1 MDKLP
6 ALFRL
11 ILIFFFLVLQ
21 PAYSQEDTSAPN
33 VVSFDFTPK
42 AVNTDASSQEITF
55 TARLTDDLSGVSDNT
70 QATFES
76 PSGNQEATAFGFKLV
91 SGNAL
96 DGIYQ
101 YVLTLPKY
109 SEKGIWKLQFFL
121 VSDKVGNR
129 KQLSKSDMIALGFPT
144 EFNVGSE
151 GDTSAPNVVSFDF
164 TPKAVNTDASSQ
176 EITFTARLTDDLSG
190 VSDNTQATFESP
202 SGNQE
207 ATAFGFK
214 LVSGN
219 ALDGIYQYVLT
230 LPKYSEKGIWKLQ
243 FFLVSD
249 KVGNRKHLSKS
260 GMIALGFPTEFNVG
274 SEGDTSAPNVVSFD
288 FTPKAVNTDASSQ
301 EITFTARLTDDLS
314 GVSDNTQATFESPSG
329 NQEAIA
335 FGFKLV
341 SGNTLD
347 GIYQYVLTLPKYSEK
362 GIWKLQFFLVSDKVG
377 NRKQLSKS
385 DMIAL
390 GLPTEFRNSP
400 ISGGLSISG
409 MKFNDLDNNGVKDAG
424 ESGVPDWTIE
434 LLQDSN
440 TIETTAT
447 GNDGSYSFNYLGAGT
462 YTVREVPQA
471 GWAQTYPTGNVH
483 TVALSDKISAGNDFG
498 NHQLVNS
505 DTTPPNLVSFDFDPK
520 TINTATSSQQISFT
534 IHVTDDLSGVWH
546 GGLFGG
552 GTPCQTQFVSPSGN
566 QQATVTFDSRSNLI
580 SGNELDGV
588 YSNKMTLPRY
598 SEQGTWKLNSILL
611 VDDVNN
617 QKGLSRADA
626 IALGFPTEFQ
636 VGSAGDT
643 TPPNILSFDFGPR
656 AINTATSSQEITFT
670 VHLTDD
676 LSGIW
681 HGGLFGGGTPC
692 QAHFV
697 SPSGNQQATVT
708 FKSPSNL
715 ISGNELDGVY
725 SNKMTLPR
733 YSEQGTWK
741 LNSILLVDDVNNQKG
756 LSRAGAIALGFPTE
770 FQVGS
775 AGDTTPPNIL
785 SFDFGPKAIN
795 TATSSQEIT
804 FTVHLTDD
812 LSGVWG
818 NMGHGG
824 TPSQAQFKSP
834 SGNQYSS
841 VSFAYS
847 EDLVSGNDFDG
858 IYSGK
863 MTLPEYSED
872 GTWKLEYLLLVDN
885 VNNQKRLSRADAI
898 ALGFPTEFRN
908 SPISGGLSISGMK
921 FNDLNSNGIKD
932 AGESGVPDWTIELL
946 QGGNTIETT
955 ATGNDGSYSFN
966 YLGAGTYT
974 VREVPLA
981 GWAQTYPTG
990 NMHTVA
996 LSDKI
1001 SAGNDFGNHQL
1012 VNSDINPP
1020 NLIGFDFDPKTI
1032 NTETSSQ
1039 QISFTAHITDDLS
1052 GLGCTEINGVFWCGR
1067 GQASFRSP
1075 SGQQNAWV
1083 SFSSQDLVSGNDLDG
1098 VYASKL
1104 TLPRYSEQGTWT
1116 LESFSIQD
1124 RVGNDKR
1131 LSRGEMAVL
1140 GFPTDFQVESQGD
1153 TSPPNLIGFDFD
1165 PKTINTAT
1173 SSQQISFT
1181 AHITD
1186 DLSGLGCTEINGVFW
1201 CGRGQASFRSPS
1213 RQQNAWVSFSSQDL
1227 VSGNDLDSVYA
1238 SKLTLPKYSE
1248 QGTWTLESFSIKD
1261 SVGNDKR
1268 LSRGEM
1274 AVLGFPTDFQVESQG
1289 DTSPPNLIG
1298 FDFDPKTI
1306 NTATSSQQISFTAH
1320 ITDDLSGLGCTE
1332 INGVFWCG
1340 RGQASFRSPSRQQ
1353 NAWVSFSSQDL
1364 VSGND
1369 LDGVYASKLTLPKYS
1384 EQGTW
1389 TLESF
1394 SIKDSVGND
1403 KRLSRGEMA
1412 VLGFPTE
1419 FINGKETEPI
1429 APKASLT
1436 KSASSNVVSPGGT
1449 LTYTITY
1456 ANLADTPLQE
1466 VVITESYP
1474 SGATFLSASP
1484 APDSG
1489 TDNRWTIGTL
1499 PGHAS
1504 GTITIDVK
1512 APEETKIKFDMD
1524 QSAKGVGFV
1533 NTYRNLNTGREPQ
1546 TFTNQVSMTAHGLTG
1561 VTAVSKVTISGE
1573 EGTKLALRESGSGT
1587 YAREEQLQ
1595 YLHENR
1601 SIKDVSNLSVSYLA
1615 ANFQLPGNR
1624 SIGYNS
1630 KWTEMEK
1637 AKNYITSESVE
1648 ESYRYASKINRDSLI
1663 ALDRNGTRMAVD
1675 SQFEG
1680 TRHAGYLEASKPD
1693 AKGHITPLKELS
1705 SDYTGSFRVKEKLGT
1720 TFSNRSNAITTVKHY
1735 DQPHVT
1741 IYQRSEPDNTNEN
1754 NLNYTISI
1762 LNDGNRSLG
1771 PIYLMDVFPAGTRF
1785 FDASTR
1791 PSEELLPESEH
1802 ANWTFT
1808 YLPMGQAVTV
1818 YLRLMRYVVLE
1829 VPVNR
1834 VYVNAGY
1841 DGNWIKIND
1850 STVSNFN
1857 WLSSMPQGERQNT
1870 NPGGWNPP
1878 DWGFDQTED
1887 ICESCTYSPP
1897 PD

>member
-21 PAYSQEDTSAPN
+21 PASAQDADTSAPN
-33 VVSFDFTPK
+33 ILSFDFGPK
-42 AVNTDASSQEITF
+42 AINTATSSQEITF
-55 TARLTDDLSGVSDNT
+55 TV
-70 QATFES
+70 
-76 PSGNQEATAFGFKLV
+76 
-91 SGNAL
+91 
-96 DGIYQ
+96 
-101 YVLTLPKY
+101 
-109 SEKGIWKLQFFL
+109 
-121 VSDKVGNR
+121 
-129 KQLSKSDMIALGFPT
+129 
-144 EFNVGSE
+144 
-151 GDTSAPNVVSFDF
+151 
-164 TPKAVNTDASSQ
+164 
-176 EITFTARLTDDLSG
+176 
-190 VSDNTQATFESP
+190 
-202 SGNQE
+202 
-207 ATAFGFK
+207 
-214 LVSGN
+214 
-219 ALDGIYQYVLT
+219 
-230 LPKYSEKGIWKLQ
+230 
-243 FFLVSD
+243 
-249 KVGNRKHLSKS
+249 HL
-260 GMIALGFPTEFNVG
+260 
-274 SEGDTSAPNVVSFD
+274 
-288 FTPKAVNTDASSQ
+288 
-301 EITFTARLTDDLS
+301 
-314 GVSDNTQATFESPSG
+314 
-329 NQEAIA
+329 
-335 FGFKLV
+335 
-341 SGNTLD
+341 
-347 GIYQYVLTLPKYSEK
+347 
-362 GIWKLQFFLVSDKVG
+362 
-377 NRKQLSKS
+377 
-385 DMIAL
+385 
-390 GLPTEFRNSP
+390 
-400 ISGGLSISG
+400 
-409 MKFNDLDNNGVKDAG
+409 
-424 ESGVPDWTIE
+424 
-434 LLQDSN
+434 
-440 TIETTAT
+440 
-447 GNDGSYSFNYLGAGT
+447 
-462 YTVREVPQA
+462 
-471 GWAQTYPTGNVH
+471 
-483 TVALSDKISAGNDFG
+483 
-498 NHQLVNS
+498 
-505 DTTPPNLVSFDFDPK
+505 
-520 TINTATSSQQISFT
+520 
-534 IHVTDDLSGVWH
+534 TDDLSGVWH

-552 GTPCQTQFVSPSGN
+552 GTPCQAQFVSPSGN

-598 SEQGTWKLNSILL
+598 SEQGTWKLSSILL

-617 QKGLSRADA
+617 QKRLSRADA

-643 TPPNILSFDFGPR
+643 TPPNILSFDFGPKV
-656 AINTATSSQEITFT
+656 ISTATSSQEITFT

-676 LSGIW
+676 LSGVW

-692 QAHFV
+692 QAQFV

-708 FKSPSNL
+708 FKSRSNL

-741 LNSILLVDDVNNQKG
+741 LSSILLVDDVNNQKG
-756 LSRAGAIALGFPTE
+756 FSRADAIALGFPTE

-785 SFDFGPKAIN
+785 SFDFGSKAIN
-795 TATSSQEIT
+795 TAASSQEIT

-812 LSGVWG
+812 LSGVWHG
-818 NMGHGG
+818 GLFGGG
-824 TPSQAQFKSP
+824 TPCQAQFVSP
-834 SGNQYSS
+834 SGNQQATVTFDSPNK
-841 VSFAYS
+841 
-847 EDLVSGNDFDG
+847 LISGNELDG
-858 IYSGK
+858 VYSNK
-863 MTLPEYSED
+863 MTLPRYSEQ
-872 GTWKLEYLLLVDN
+872 GTWKLGYILLIDDVG
-885 VNNQKRLSRADAI
+885 NQKQLSRADAV

-921 FNDLNSNGIKD
+921 LSDVNSNGIKD

-974 VREVPLA
+974 VREVPQV
-981 GWAQTYPTG
+981 GWTQTYPTG
-990 NMHTVA
+990 NVHTVA

-1012 VNSDINPP
+1012 VNSDVTPP
-1020 NLIGFDFDPKTI
+1020 NLI
-1032 NTETSSQ
+1032 S
-1039 QISFTAHITDDLS
+1039 
-1052 GLGCTEINGVFWCGR
+1052 
-1067 GQASFRSP
+1067 
-1075 SGQQNAWV
+1075 
-1083 SFSSQDLVSGNDLDG
+1083 
-1098 VYASKL
+1098 
-1104 TLPRYSEQGTWT
+1104 
-1116 LESFSIQD
+1116 
-1124 RVGNDKR
+1124 
-1131 LSRGEMAVL
+1131 
-1140 GFPTDFQVESQGD
+1140 
-1153 TSPPNLIGFDFD
+1153 FDFD

-1186 DLSGLGCTEINGVFW
+1186 DLSGLSCREISDNVFM
-1201 CGRGQASFRSPS
+1201 CGGGHASFRSPS
-1213 RQQNAWVSFSSQDL
+1213 GQQNAQVSFSPQDR
-1227 VSGNDLDSVYA
+1227 VSGNDLDGVYS

-1248 QGTWTLESFSIKD
+1248 QGKWTLEHFSIQD
-1261 SVGNDKR
+1261 SVGNSR
-1268 LSRGEM
+1268 ELSRGEM
-1274 AVLGFPTDFQVESQG
+1274 ASLGFPTDFRVESQG
-1289 DTSPPNLIG
+1289 DTSPPNLVS

-1320 ITDDLSGLGCTE
+1320 ITDDLSGLSCRE
-1332 INGVFWCG
+1332 ISDSVFMCG
-1340 RGQASFRSPSRQQ
+1340 GGHASFRSPSGQQ
-1353 NAWVSFSSQDL
+1353 NAGVRFSPQDRVSGNDLDGVYSGKLTLPKYSEQGTWTLEHFSIQDSVGNSRELSRGEMASLGFTTDFRVESQGDTSPPNLVSFDFDPKTINTATSSQQISFTAHITDDLSGLSCREISDNVFMCGGGHASFRSPSGQQNAGVRFSSQDL

-1369 LDGVYASKLTLPKYS
+1369 LDGVYSSKLTLPKYS

-1389 TLESF
+1389 TLEHF
-1394 SIKDSVGND
+1394 SIQDSVGNS
-1403 KRLSRGEMA
+1403 RELSSDEMA
-1412 VLGFPTE
+1412 ALGFPTE
-1419 FINGKETEPI
+1419 FINGQETEPL

-1436 KSASSNVVSPGGT
+1436 KSASSSVVSPGGT

-1456 ANLADTPLQE
+1456 ANLEDTALQE
-1466 VVITESYP
+1466 VVIAESYP

-1504 GTITIDVK
+1504 GTITIEVK
-1512 APEETKIKFDMD
+1512 APEETKIKFDMV

-1533 NTYRNLNTGREPQ
+1533 STYRNLNTGREPQ
-1546 TFTNQVSMTAHGLTG
+1546 TFTNQVSMTARGLTG

-1595 YLHENR
+1595 YLRENR
-1601 SIKDVSNLSVSYLA
+1601 SIKDVSNLSVSYQA

-1624 SIGYNS
+1624 SIGHNS
-1630 KWTEMEK
+1630 KWTEIEK

-1648 ESYRYASKINRDSLI
+1648 ESYRYASKINRESLI

-1680 TRHAGYLEASKPD
+1680 MRHAGYLEASKPD
-1693 AKGHITPLKELS
+1693 AKGHISPLKELS

-1771 PIYLMDVFPAGTRF
+1771 PIYLMDLFPAGTRF

-1897 PD
+1897 AD

>member
-21 PAYSQEDTSAPN
+21 PASAQDADTSAPN
-33 VVSFDFTPK
+33 ILSFDFGPK
-42 AVNTDASSQEITF
+42 AINTATSSQEITF
-55 TARLTDDLSGVSDNT
+55 TV
-70 QATFES
+70 
-76 PSGNQEATAFGFKLV
+76 
-91 SGNAL
+91 
-96 DGIYQ
+96 
-101 YVLTLPKY
+101 
-109 SEKGIWKLQFFL
+109 
-121 VSDKVGNR
+121 
-129 KQLSKSDMIALGFPT
+129 
-144 EFNVGSE
+144 
-151 GDTSAPNVVSFDF
+151 
-164 TPKAVNTDASSQ
+164 
-176 EITFTARLTDDLSG
+176 
-190 VSDNTQATFESP
+190 
-202 SGNQE
+202 
-207 ATAFGFK
+207 
-214 LVSGN
+214 
-219 ALDGIYQYVLT
+219 
-230 LPKYSEKGIWKLQ
+230 
-243 FFLVSD
+243 
-249 KVGNRKHLSKS
+249 HL
-260 GMIALGFPTEFNVG
+260 
-274 SEGDTSAPNVVSFD
+274 
-288 FTPKAVNTDASSQ
+288 
-301 EITFTARLTDDLS
+301 
-314 GVSDNTQATFESPSG
+314 
-329 NQEAIA
+329 
-335 FGFKLV
+335 
-341 SGNTLD
+341 
-347 GIYQYVLTLPKYSEK
+347 
-362 GIWKLQFFLVSDKVG
+362 
-377 NRKQLSKS
+377 
-385 DMIAL
+385 
-390 GLPTEFRNSP
+390 
-400 ISGGLSISG
+400 
-409 MKFNDLDNNGVKDAG
+409 
-424 ESGVPDWTIE
+424 
-434 LLQDSN
+434 
-440 TIETTAT
+440 
-447 GNDGSYSFNYLGAGT
+447 
-462 YTVREVPQA
+462 
-471 GWAQTYPTGNVH
+471 
-483 TVALSDKISAGNDFG
+483 
-498 NHQLVNS
+498 
-505 DTTPPNLVSFDFDPK
+505 
-520 TINTATSSQQISFT
+520 
-534 IHVTDDLSGVWH
+534 TDDLSGVWH

-552 GTPCQTQFVSPSGN
+552 GTPCQAQFVSPSGN

-598 SEQGTWKLNSILL
+598 SEQGTWKLSSILL

-617 QKGLSRADA
+617 QKRLSRADA

-643 TPPNILSFDFGPR
+643 TPPNILSFDFGSK
-656 AINTATSSQEITFT
+656 AINTAASSQEITFT

-676 LSGIW
+676 LSGVW

-692 QAHFV
+692 QAQFV

-708 FKSPSNL
+708 FDSPNKL

-741 LNSILLVDDVNNQKG
+741 LGYILLIDDVGNQK
-756 LSRAGAIALGFPTE
+756 
-770 FQVGS
+770 Q
-775 AGDTTPPNIL
+775 
-785 SFDFGPKAIN
+785 
-795 TATSSQEIT
+795 
-804 FTVHLTDD
+804 
-812 LSGVWG
+812 
-818 NMGHGG
+818 
-824 TPSQAQFKSP
+824 
-834 SGNQYSS
+834 
-841 VSFAYS
+841 
-847 EDLVSGNDFDG
+847 
-858 IYSGK
+858 
-863 MTLPEYSED
+863 
-872 GTWKLEYLLLVDN
+872 
-885 VNNQKRLSRADAI
+885 LSRADAV

-921 FNDLNSNGIKD
+921 LSDVNSNGIKD

-974 VREVPLA
+974 VREVPQV
-981 GWAQTYPTG
+981 GWTQTYPTG
-990 NMHTVA
+990 NVHTVA

-1012 VNSDINPP
+1012 VNSDVTPP
-1020 NLIGFDFDPKTI
+1020 NLI
-1032 NTETSSQ
+1032 S
-1039 QISFTAHITDDLS
+1039 
-1052 GLGCTEINGVFWCGR
+1052 
-1067 GQASFRSP
+1067 
-1075 SGQQNAWV
+1075 
-1083 SFSSQDLVSGNDLDG
+1083 
-1098 VYASKL
+1098 
-1104 TLPRYSEQGTWT
+1104 
-1116 LESFSIQD
+1116 
-1124 RVGNDKR
+1124 
-1131 LSRGEMAVL
+1131 
-1140 GFPTDFQVESQGD
+1140 
-1153 TSPPNLIGFDFD
+1153 FDFD

-1186 DLSGLGCTEINGVFW
+1186 DLSGLSCREISDNVFM
-1201 CGRGQASFRSPS
+1201 CGGGHASFRSPS
-1213 RQQNAWVSFSSQDL
+1213 GQQNAQVSFSPQDR
-1227 VSGNDLDSVYA
+1227 VSGNDLDGVYS

-1248 QGTWTLESFSIKD
+1248 QGKWTLEHFSIQD
-1261 SVGNDKR
+1261 SVGNSR
-1268 LSRGEM
+1268 ELSRGEM
-1274 AVLGFPTDFQVESQG
+1274 ASLGFTTDFRVESQG
-1289 DTSPPNLIG
+1289 DTSPPNLVS

-1320 ITDDLSGLGCTE
+1320 ITDDLSGLSCRE
-1332 INGVFWCG
+1332 ISDNVFMCG
-1340 RGQASFRSPSRQQ
+1340 GGHASFRSPSGQQ
-1353 NAWVSFSSQDL
+1353 NAGVRFSSQDL

-1369 LDGVYASKLTLPKYS
+1369 LDGVYSSKLTLPKYS

-1389 TLESF
+1389 TLEHF
-1394 SIKDSVGND
+1394 SIQDSVGNS
-1403 KRLSRGEMA
+1403 RELSSDEMA
-1412 VLGFPTE
+1412 ALGFPTE
-1419 FINGKETEPI
+1419 FINGQETEPL

-1436 KSASSNVVSPGGT
+1436 KSASSSVVSPGGT

-1456 ANLADTPLQE
+1456 ANLEDTALQE
-1466 VVITESYP
+1466 VVIAESYP

-1504 GTITIDVK
+1504 GTITIEVK
-1512 APEETKIKFDMD
+1512 APEETKIKFDMV

-1533 NTYRNLNTGREPQ
+1533 STYRNLNTGREPQ
-1546 TFTNQVSMTAHGLTG
+1546 TFTNQVSMTARGLTG

-1595 YLHENR
+1595 YLRENR
-1601 SIKDVSNLSVSYLA
+1601 SIKDVSNLSVSYQA

-1624 SIGYNS
+1624 SIGHNS
-1630 KWTEMEK
+1630 KWTEIEK

-1648 ESYRYASKINRDSLI
+1648 ESYRYASKINRESLI

-1680 TRHAGYLEASKPD
+1680 MRHAGYLEASKPD
-1693 AKGHITPLKELS
+1693 AKGHISPLKELS

-1771 PIYLMDVFPAGTRF
+1771 PIYLMDLFPAGTRF

-1897 PD
+1897 AD

>member
-21 PAYSQEDTSAPN
+21 PASAQDADTSAPN
-33 VVSFDFTPK
+33 ILSFDFGPK
-42 AVNTDASSQEITF
+42 AINTATSSQEITF
-55 TARLTDDLSGVSDNT
+55 TV
-70 QATFES
+70 
-76 PSGNQEATAFGFKLV
+76 
-91 SGNAL
+91 
-96 DGIYQ
+96 
-101 YVLTLPKY
+101 
-109 SEKGIWKLQFFL
+109 
-121 VSDKVGNR
+121 
-129 KQLSKSDMIALGFPT
+129 
-144 EFNVGSE
+144 
-151 GDTSAPNVVSFDF
+151 
-164 TPKAVNTDASSQ
+164 
-176 EITFTARLTDDLSG
+176 
-190 VSDNTQATFESP
+190 
-202 SGNQE
+202 
-207 ATAFGFK
+207 
-214 LVSGN
+214 
-219 ALDGIYQYVLT
+219 
-230 LPKYSEKGIWKLQ
+230 
-243 FFLVSD
+243 
-249 KVGNRKHLSKS
+249 HL
-260 GMIALGFPTEFNVG
+260 
-274 SEGDTSAPNVVSFD
+274 
-288 FTPKAVNTDASSQ
+288 
-301 EITFTARLTDDLS
+301 
-314 GVSDNTQATFESPSG
+314 
-329 NQEAIA
+329 
-335 FGFKLV
+335 
-341 SGNTLD
+341 
-347 GIYQYVLTLPKYSEK
+347 
-362 GIWKLQFFLVSDKVG
+362 
-377 NRKQLSKS
+377 
-385 DMIAL
+385 
-390 GLPTEFRNSP
+390 
-400 ISGGLSISG
+400 
-409 MKFNDLDNNGVKDAG
+409 
-424 ESGVPDWTIE
+424 
-434 LLQDSN
+434 
-440 TIETTAT
+440 
-447 GNDGSYSFNYLGAGT
+447 
-462 YTVREVPQA
+462 
-471 GWAQTYPTGNVH
+471 
-483 TVALSDKISAGNDFG
+483 
-498 NHQLVNS
+498 
-505 DTTPPNLVSFDFDPK
+505 
-520 TINTATSSQQISFT
+520 
-534 IHVTDDLSGVWH
+534 TDDLSGVWH

-552 GTPCQTQFVSPSGN
+552 GTPCQAQFVSPSGN

-598 SEQGTWKLNSILL
+598 SEQGTWKLSSILL

-617 QKGLSRADA
+617 QKRLSRADA

-643 TPPNILSFDFGPR
+643 TPPNILSFDFGSK
-656 AINTATSSQEITFT
+656 AINTAASSQEITFT

-676 LSGIW
+676 LSGVW

-692 QAHFV
+692 QAQFV

-708 FKSPSNL
+708 FDSPNKL

-741 LNSILLVDDVNNQKG
+741 LGYILLIDDVGNQK
-756 LSRAGAIALGFPTE
+756 
-770 FQVGS
+770 Q
-775 AGDTTPPNIL
+775 
-785 SFDFGPKAIN
+785 
-795 TATSSQEIT
+795 
-804 FTVHLTDD
+804 
-812 LSGVWG
+812 
-818 NMGHGG
+818 
-824 TPSQAQFKSP
+824 
-834 SGNQYSS
+834 
-841 VSFAYS
+841 
-847 EDLVSGNDFDG
+847 
-858 IYSGK
+858 
-863 MTLPEYSED
+863 
-872 GTWKLEYLLLVDN
+872 
-885 VNNQKRLSRADAI
+885 LSRADAV

-921 FNDLNSNGIKD
+921 LSDVNSNGIKD

-974 VREVPLA
+974 VREVPQV
-981 GWAQTYPTG
+981 GWTQTYPTG
-990 NMHTVA
+990 NVHTVA

-1012 VNSDINPP
+1012 VNSDVTPP
-1020 NLIGFDFDPKTI
+1020 NLI
-1032 NTETSSQ
+1032 S
-1039 QISFTAHITDDLS
+1039 
-1052 GLGCTEINGVFWCGR
+1052 
-1067 GQASFRSP
+1067 
-1075 SGQQNAWV
+1075 
-1083 SFSSQDLVSGNDLDG
+1083 
-1098 VYASKL
+1098 
-1104 TLPRYSEQGTWT
+1104 
-1116 LESFSIQD
+1116 
-1124 RVGNDKR
+1124 
-1131 LSRGEMAVL
+1131 
-1140 GFPTDFQVESQGD
+1140 
-1153 TSPPNLIGFDFD
+1153 FDFD

-1186 DLSGLGCTEINGVFW
+1186 DLSGLSCREISDNVFM
-1201 CGRGQASFRSPS
+1201 CGGGHASFRSPS
-1213 RQQNAWVSFSSQDL
+1213 GQQNAQVSFSPQDR
-1227 VSGNDLDSVYA
+1227 VSGNDLDGVYS

-1248 QGTWTLESFSIKD
+1248 QGKWTLEHFSIQD
-1261 SVGNDKR
+1261 SVGNSR
-1268 LSRGEM
+1268 ELSRGEM
-1274 AVLGFPTDFQVESQG
+1274 ASLGFPTDFRVESQG
-1289 DTSPPNLIG
+1289 DTSPPNLVS

-1320 ITDDLSGLGCTE
+1320 ITDDLSGLSCRE
-1332 INGVFWCG
+1332 ISDNVFMCG
-1340 RGQASFRSPSRQQ
+1340 GGHASFRSPSGQQ
-1353 NAWVSFSSQDL
+1353 NAGVRFSSQDL

-1369 LDGVYASKLTLPKYS
+1369 LDGVYSSKLTLPKYS

-1389 TLESF
+1389 TLEHF
-1394 SIKDSVGND
+1394 SIQDSVGNS
-1403 KRLSRGEMA
+1403 RELSSDEMA
-1412 VLGFPTE
+1412 ALGFPTE
-1419 FINGKETEPI
+1419 FINGQETEPL

-1436 KSASSNVVSPGGT
+1436 KSASSSVVSPGGT

-1456 ANLADTPLQE
+1456 ANLEDTALQE
-1466 VVITESYP
+1466 VVIAESYP

-1504 GTITIDVK
+1504 GTITIEVK
-1512 APEETKIKFDMD
+1512 APEETKIKFDMV

-1533 NTYRNLNTGREPQ
+1533 STYRNLNTGREPQ
-1546 TFTNQVSMTAHGLTG
+1546 TFTNQVSMTARGLTG

-1595 YLHENR
+1595 YLRENR
-1601 SIKDVSNLSVSYLA
+1601 SIKDVSNLSVSYQA

-1624 SIGYNS
+1624 SIGHNS
-1630 KWTEMEK
+1630 KWTEIEK

-1648 ESYRYASKINRDSLI
+1648 ESYRYASKINRESLI

-1680 TRHAGYLEASKPD
+1680 MRHAGYLEASKPD
-1693 AKGHITPLKELS
+1693 AKGHISPLKELS

-1771 PIYLMDVFPAGTRF
+1771 PIYLMDLFPAGTRF

-1897 PD
+1897 AD

>member
-21 PAYSQEDTSAPN
+21 PASAQDADTSAPN
-33 VVSFDFTPK
+33 ILSFDFGPK
-42 AVNTDASSQEITF
+42 AINTATSSQEITF
-55 TARLTDDLSGVSDNT
+55 TV
-70 QATFES
+70 
-76 PSGNQEATAFGFKLV
+76 
-91 SGNAL
+91 
-96 DGIYQ
+96 
-101 YVLTLPKY
+101 
-109 SEKGIWKLQFFL
+109 
-121 VSDKVGNR
+121 
-129 KQLSKSDMIALGFPT
+129 
-144 EFNVGSE
+144 
-151 GDTSAPNVVSFDF
+151 
-164 TPKAVNTDASSQ
+164 
-176 EITFTARLTDDLSG
+176 
-190 VSDNTQATFESP
+190 
-202 SGNQE
+202 
-207 ATAFGFK
+207 
-214 LVSGN
+214 
-219 ALDGIYQYVLT
+219 
-230 LPKYSEKGIWKLQ
+230 
-243 FFLVSD
+243 
-249 KVGNRKHLSKS
+249 HL
-260 GMIALGFPTEFNVG
+260 
-274 SEGDTSAPNVVSFD
+274 
-288 FTPKAVNTDASSQ
+288 
-301 EITFTARLTDDLS
+301 
-314 GVSDNTQATFESPSG
+314 
-329 NQEAIA
+329 
-335 FGFKLV
+335 
-341 SGNTLD
+341 
-347 GIYQYVLTLPKYSEK
+347 
-362 GIWKLQFFLVSDKVG
+362 
-377 NRKQLSKS
+377 
-385 DMIAL
+385 
-390 GLPTEFRNSP
+390 
-400 ISGGLSISG
+400 
-409 MKFNDLDNNGVKDAG
+409 
-424 ESGVPDWTIE
+424 
-434 LLQDSN
+434 
-440 TIETTAT
+440 
-447 GNDGSYSFNYLGAGT
+447 
-462 YTVREVPQA
+462 
-471 GWAQTYPTGNVH
+471 
-483 TVALSDKISAGNDFG
+483 
-498 NHQLVNS
+498 
-505 DTTPPNLVSFDFDPK
+505 
-520 TINTATSSQQISFT
+520 
-534 IHVTDDLSGVWH
+534 TDDLSGVWH

-552 GTPCQTQFVSPSGN
+552 GTPCQAQFVSPSGN

-598 SEQGTWKLNSILL
+598 SEQGTWKLSSILL

-617 QKGLSRADA
+617 QKGFSRADA

-643 TPPNILSFDFGPR
+643 TPPNILSFDFGSK
-656 AINTATSSQEITFT
+656 AINTAASSQEITFT

-676 LSGIW
+676 LSGVW

-692 QAHFV
+692 QAQFV

-708 FKSPSNL
+708 FDSPNKL

-741 LNSILLVDDVNNQKG
+741 LGYILLIDDVGNQK
-756 LSRAGAIALGFPTE
+756 
-770 FQVGS
+770 Q
-775 AGDTTPPNIL
+775 
-785 SFDFGPKAIN
+785 
-795 TATSSQEIT
+795 
-804 FTVHLTDD
+804 
-812 LSGVWG
+812 
-818 NMGHGG
+818 
-824 TPSQAQFKSP
+824 
-834 SGNQYSS
+834 
-841 VSFAYS
+841 
-847 EDLVSGNDFDG
+847 
-858 IYSGK
+858 
-863 MTLPEYSED
+863 
-872 GTWKLEYLLLVDN
+872 
-885 VNNQKRLSRADAI
+885 LSRADAV

-921 FNDLNSNGIKD
+921 LSDVNSNGIKD

-974 VREVPLA
+974 VREVPQV
-981 GWAQTYPTG
+981 GWTQTYPTG
-990 NMHTVA
+990 NVHTVA

-1012 VNSDINPP
+1012 VNSDVTPP
-1020 NLIGFDFDPKTI
+1020 NLI
-1032 NTETSSQ
+1032 S
-1039 QISFTAHITDDLS
+1039 
-1052 GLGCTEINGVFWCGR
+1052 
-1067 GQASFRSP
+1067 
-1075 SGQQNAWV
+1075 
-1083 SFSSQDLVSGNDLDG
+1083 
-1098 VYASKL
+1098 
-1104 TLPRYSEQGTWT
+1104 
-1116 LESFSIQD
+1116 
-1124 RVGNDKR
+1124 
-1131 LSRGEMAVL
+1131 
-1140 GFPTDFQVESQGD
+1140 
-1153 TSPPNLIGFDFD
+1153 FDFD

-1186 DLSGLGCTEINGVFW
+1186 DLSGLSCREISDNVFM
-1201 CGRGQASFRSPS
+1201 CGGGHASFRSPS
-1213 RQQNAWVSFSSQDL
+1213 GQQNAQVSFSPQDR
-1227 VSGNDLDSVYA
+1227 VSGNDLDGVYS

-1248 QGTWTLESFSIKD
+1248 QGKWTLEHFSIQD
-1261 SVGNDKR
+1261 SVGNSR
-1268 LSRGEM
+1268 ELSRGEM
-1274 AVLGFPTDFQVESQG
+1274 ASLGFPTDFRVESQG
-1289 DTSPPNLIG
+1289 DTSPPNLVS

-1320 ITDDLSGLGCTE
+1320 ITDDLSGLSCRE
-1332 INGVFWCG
+1332 ISDNVFMCG
-1340 RGQASFRSPSRQQ
+1340 GGHASFRSPSGQQ
-1353 NAWVSFSSQDL
+1353 NAGVRFSSQDL

-1369 LDGVYASKLTLPKYS
+1369 LDGVYSSKLTLPKYS

-1389 TLESF
+1389 TLEHF
-1394 SIKDSVGND
+1394 SIQDSVGNS
-1403 KRLSRGEMA
+1403 RELSSDEMA
-1412 VLGFPTE
+1412 ALGFPTE
-1419 FINGKETEPI
+1419 FINGQETEPL

-1436 KSASSNVVSPGGT
+1436 KSASSSVVSPGGT

-1456 ANLADTPLQE
+1456 ANLEDTALQE
-1466 VVITESYP
+1466 VVIAESYP

-1504 GTITIDVK
+1504 GTITIEVK
-1512 APEETKIKFDMD
+1512 APEETKIKFDMV

-1533 NTYRNLNTGREPQ
+1533 STYRNLNTGREPQ
-1546 TFTNQVSMTAHGLTG
+1546 TFTNQVSMTARGLTG

-1595 YLHENR
+1595 YLRENR
-1601 SIKDVSNLSVSYLA
+1601 SIKDVSNLSVSYQA

-1624 SIGYNS
+1624 SIGHNS
-1630 KWTEMEK
+1630 KWTEIEK

-1648 ESYRYASKINRDSLI
+1648 ESYRYASKINRESLI

-1680 TRHAGYLEASKPD
+1680 MRHAGYLEASKPD
-1693 AKGHITPLKELS
+1693 AKGHISPLKELS

-1771 PIYLMDVFPAGTRF
+1771 PIYLMDLFPAGTRF

-1897 PD
+1897 AD

>member
-21 PAYSQEDTSAPN
+21 PASAQDADTSAPN
-33 VVSFDFTPK
+33 ILSFDFGPK
-42 AVNTDASSQEITF
+42 AINTATSSQEITF
-55 TARLTDDLSGVSDNT
+55 TV
-70 QATFES
+70 
-76 PSGNQEATAFGFKLV
+76 
-91 SGNAL
+91 
-96 DGIYQ
+96 
-101 YVLTLPKY
+101 
-109 SEKGIWKLQFFL
+109 
-121 VSDKVGNR
+121 
-129 KQLSKSDMIALGFPT
+129 
-144 EFNVGSE
+144 
-151 GDTSAPNVVSFDF
+151 
-164 TPKAVNTDASSQ
+164 
-176 EITFTARLTDDLSG
+176 
-190 VSDNTQATFESP
+190 
-202 SGNQE
+202 
-207 ATAFGFK
+207 
-214 LVSGN
+214 
-219 ALDGIYQYVLT
+219 
-230 LPKYSEKGIWKLQ
+230 
-243 FFLVSD
+243 
-249 KVGNRKHLSKS
+249 HL
-260 GMIALGFPTEFNVG
+260 
-274 SEGDTSAPNVVSFD
+274 
-288 FTPKAVNTDASSQ
+288 
-301 EITFTARLTDDLS
+301 
-314 GVSDNTQATFESPSG
+314 
-329 NQEAIA
+329 
-335 FGFKLV
+335 
-341 SGNTLD
+341 
-347 GIYQYVLTLPKYSEK
+347 
-362 GIWKLQFFLVSDKVG
+362 
-377 NRKQLSKS
+377 
-385 DMIAL
+385 
-390 GLPTEFRNSP
+390 
-400 ISGGLSISG
+400 
-409 MKFNDLDNNGVKDAG
+409 
-424 ESGVPDWTIE
+424 
-434 LLQDSN
+434 
-440 TIETTAT
+440 
-447 GNDGSYSFNYLGAGT
+447 
-462 YTVREVPQA
+462 
-471 GWAQTYPTGNVH
+471 
-483 TVALSDKISAGNDFG
+483 
-498 NHQLVNS
+498 
-505 DTTPPNLVSFDFDPK
+505 
-520 TINTATSSQQISFT
+520 
-534 IHVTDDLSGVWH
+534 TDDLSGVWH

-552 GTPCQTQFVSPSGN
+552 GTPCQAQFVSPSGN

-598 SEQGTWKLNSILL
+598 SEQGTWKLSSILL

-617 QKGLSRADA
+617 QKRLSRADA

-643 TPPNILSFDFGPR
+643 TPPNILSFDFGSK
-656 AINTATSSQEITFT
+656 AINTAASSQEITFT

-676 LSGIW
+676 LSGVW

-692 QAHFV
+692 QAQFV

-708 FKSPSNL
+708 FDSPNKL

-741 LNSILLVDDVNNQKG
+741 LGYILLIDDVGNQK
-756 LSRAGAIALGFPTE
+756 
-770 FQVGS
+770 Q
-775 AGDTTPPNIL
+775 
-785 SFDFGPKAIN
+785 
-795 TATSSQEIT
+795 
-804 FTVHLTDD
+804 
-812 LSGVWG
+812 
-818 NMGHGG
+818 
-824 TPSQAQFKSP
+824 
-834 SGNQYSS
+834 
-841 VSFAYS
+841 
-847 EDLVSGNDFDG
+847 
-858 IYSGK
+858 
-863 MTLPEYSED
+863 
-872 GTWKLEYLLLVDN
+872 
-885 VNNQKRLSRADAI
+885 LSRADAV

-921 FNDLNSNGIKD
+921 LSDVNSNGIKD

-974 VREVPLA
+974 VREVPQV
-981 GWAQTYPTG
+981 GWTQTYPTG
-990 NMHTVA
+990 NVHTVA

-1012 VNSDINPP
+1012 VNSDVTPP
-1020 NLIGFDFDPKTI
+1020 NLI
-1032 NTETSSQ
+1032 S
-1039 QISFTAHITDDLS
+1039 
-1052 GLGCTEINGVFWCGR
+1052 
-1067 GQASFRSP
+1067 
-1075 SGQQNAWV
+1075 
-1083 SFSSQDLVSGNDLDG
+1083 
-1098 VYASKL
+1098 
-1104 TLPRYSEQGTWT
+1104 
-1116 LESFSIQD
+1116 
-1124 RVGNDKR
+1124 
-1131 LSRGEMAVL
+1131 
-1140 GFPTDFQVESQGD
+1140 
-1153 TSPPNLIGFDFD
+1153 FDFD

-1186 DLSGLGCTEINGVFW
+1186 DLSGLSCREISDNVFM
-1201 CGRGQASFRSPS
+1201 CGGGHASFRSPS
-1213 RQQNAWVSFSSQDL
+1213 GQQNAGVRFSSQDL
-1227 VSGNDLDSVYA
+1227 VSGNDLDGVYS

-1248 QGTWTLESFSIKD
+1248 QGTWTLEHFSIQD
-1261 SVGNDKR
+1261 SVGNSR
-1268 LSRGEM
+1268 ELSSDEM
-1274 AVLGFPTDFQVESQG
+1274 A
-1289 DTSPPNLIG
+1289 
-1298 FDFDPKTI
+1298 
-1306 NTATSSQQISFTAH
+1306 A
-1320 ITDDLSGLGCTE
+1320 
-1332 INGVFWCG
+1332 
-1340 RGQASFRSPSRQQ
+1340 
-1353 NAWVSFSSQDL
+1353 
-1364 VSGND
+1364 
-1369 LDGVYASKLTLPKYS
+1369 
-1384 EQGTW
+1384 
-1389 TLESF
+1389 
-1394 SIKDSVGND
+1394 
-1403 KRLSRGEMA
+1403 
-1412 VLGFPTE
+1412 LGFPTE
-1419 FINGKETEPI
+1419 FINGQETEPL

-1436 KSASSNVVSPGGT
+1436 KSASSSVVSPGGT

-1456 ANLADTPLQE
+1456 ANLEDTALQE
-1466 VVITESYP
+1466 VVIAESYP

-1504 GTITIDVK
+1504 GTITIEVK
-1512 APEETKIKFDMD
+1512 APEETKIKFDMV

-1533 NTYRNLNTGREPQ
+1533 STYRNLNTGREPQ
-1546 TFTNQVSMTAHGLTG
+1546 TFTNQVSMTARGLTG

-1595 YLHENR
+1595 YLRENR
-1601 SIKDVSNLSVSYLA
+1601 SIKDVSNLSVSYQA

-1624 SIGYNS
+1624 SIGHNS
-1630 KWTEMEK
+1630 KWTEIEK

-1648 ESYRYASKINRDSLI
+1648 ESYRYASKINRESLI

-1680 TRHAGYLEASKPD
+1680 MRHAGYLEASKPD
-1693 AKGHITPLKELS
+1693 AKGHISPLKELS

-1771 PIYLMDVFPAGTRF
+1771 PIYLMDLFPAGTRF

-1897 PD
+1897 AD

>member
-21 PAYSQEDTSAPN
+21 PASAQDADTSAPN
-33 VVSFDFTPK
+33 ILSFDFGPK
-42 AVNTDASSQEITF
+42 VISTATSSQEITF
-55 TARLTDDLSGVSDNT
+55 TV
-70 QATFES
+70 
-76 PSGNQEATAFGFKLV
+76 
-91 SGNAL
+91 
-96 DGIYQ
+96 
-101 YVLTLPKY
+101 
-109 SEKGIWKLQFFL
+109 
-121 VSDKVGNR
+121 
-129 KQLSKSDMIALGFPT
+129 
-144 EFNVGSE
+144 
-151 GDTSAPNVVSFDF
+151 
-164 TPKAVNTDASSQ
+164 
-176 EITFTARLTDDLSG
+176 
-190 VSDNTQATFESP
+190 
-202 SGNQE
+202 
-207 ATAFGFK
+207 
-214 LVSGN
+214 
-219 ALDGIYQYVLT
+219 
-230 LPKYSEKGIWKLQ
+230 
-243 FFLVSD
+243 
-249 KVGNRKHLSKS
+249 HL
-260 GMIALGFPTEFNVG
+260 
-274 SEGDTSAPNVVSFD
+274 
-288 FTPKAVNTDASSQ
+288 
-301 EITFTARLTDDLS
+301 
-314 GVSDNTQATFESPSG
+314 
-329 NQEAIA
+329 
-335 FGFKLV
+335 
-341 SGNTLD
+341 
-347 GIYQYVLTLPKYSEK
+347 
-362 GIWKLQFFLVSDKVG
+362 
-377 NRKQLSKS
+377 
-385 DMIAL
+385 
-390 GLPTEFRNSP
+390 
-400 ISGGLSISG
+400 
-409 MKFNDLDNNGVKDAG
+409 
-424 ESGVPDWTIE
+424 
-434 LLQDSN
+434 
-440 TIETTAT
+440 
-447 GNDGSYSFNYLGAGT
+447 
-462 YTVREVPQA
+462 
-471 GWAQTYPTGNVH
+471 
-483 TVALSDKISAGNDFG
+483 
-498 NHQLVNS
+498 
-505 DTTPPNLVSFDFDPK
+505 
-520 TINTATSSQQISFT
+520 
-534 IHVTDDLSGVWH
+534 TDDLSGVWH

-552 GTPCQTQFVSPSGN
+552 GTPCQAQFVSPSGN
-566 QQATVTFDSRSNLI
+566 QQATVTFKSRSNLI

-598 SEQGTWKLNSILL
+598 SEQGTWKLSSILL

-617 QKGLSRADA
+617 QKGFSRADA

-643 TPPNILSFDFGPR
+643 TPPNILSFDFGSK
-656 AINTATSSQEITFT
+656 AINTAASSQEITFT

-676 LSGIW
+676 LSGVW

-692 QAHFV
+692 QAQFV

-708 FKSPSNL
+708 FDSPNKL

-741 LNSILLVDDVNNQKG
+741 LGYILLIDDVGNQK
-756 LSRAGAIALGFPTE
+756 
-770 FQVGS
+770 Q
-775 AGDTTPPNIL
+775 
-785 SFDFGPKAIN
+785 
-795 TATSSQEIT
+795 
-804 FTVHLTDD
+804 
-812 LSGVWG
+812 
-818 NMGHGG
+818 
-824 TPSQAQFKSP
+824 
-834 SGNQYSS
+834 
-841 VSFAYS
+841 
-847 EDLVSGNDFDG
+847 
-858 IYSGK
+858 
-863 MTLPEYSED
+863 
-872 GTWKLEYLLLVDN
+872 
-885 VNNQKRLSRADAI
+885 LSRADAV

-921 FNDLNSNGIKD
+921 LSDVNSNGIKD

-974 VREVPLA
+974 VREVPQV
-981 GWAQTYPTG
+981 GWTQTYPTG
-990 NMHTVA
+990 NVHTVA

-1012 VNSDINPP
+1012 VNSDVTPP
-1020 NLIGFDFDPKTI
+1020 NLI
-1032 NTETSSQ
+1032 S
-1039 QISFTAHITDDLS
+1039 
-1052 GLGCTEINGVFWCGR
+1052 
-1067 GQASFRSP
+1067 
-1075 SGQQNAWV
+1075 
-1083 SFSSQDLVSGNDLDG
+1083 
-1098 VYASKL
+1098 
-1104 TLPRYSEQGTWT
+1104 
-1116 LESFSIQD
+1116 
-1124 RVGNDKR
+1124 
-1131 LSRGEMAVL
+1131 
-1140 GFPTDFQVESQGD
+1140 
-1153 TSPPNLIGFDFD
+1153 FDFD

-1186 DLSGLGCTEINGVFW
+1186 DLSGLSCREISDNVFM
-1201 CGRGQASFRSPS
+1201 CGGGHASFRSPS
-1213 RQQNAWVSFSSQDL
+1213 GQQNAQVSFSPQDR
-1227 VSGNDLDSVYA
+1227 VSGNDLDGVYS

-1248 QGTWTLESFSIKD
+1248 QGTWTLEHFSIQD
-1261 SVGNDKR
+1261 SVGNSR
-1268 LSRGEM
+1268 ELSSDEM
-1274 AVLGFPTDFQVESQG
+1274 A
-1289 DTSPPNLIG
+1289 
-1298 FDFDPKTI
+1298 
-1306 NTATSSQQISFTAH
+1306 A
-1320 ITDDLSGLGCTE
+1320 
-1332 INGVFWCG
+1332 
-1340 RGQASFRSPSRQQ
+1340 
-1353 NAWVSFSSQDL
+1353 
-1364 VSGND
+1364 
-1369 LDGVYASKLTLPKYS
+1369 
-1384 EQGTW
+1384 
-1389 TLESF
+1389 
-1394 SIKDSVGND
+1394 
-1403 KRLSRGEMA
+1403 
-1412 VLGFPTE
+1412 LGFPTE
-1419 FINGKETEPI
+1419 FINGQETEPL

-1436 KSASSNVVSPGGT
+1436 KSASSSVVSPGGT

-1456 ANLADTPLQE
+1456 ANLEDTALQE
-1466 VVITESYP
+1466 VVIAESYP

-1504 GTITIDVK
+1504 GTITIEVK
-1512 APEETKIKFDMD
+1512 APEETKIKFDMV

-1533 NTYRNLNTGREPQ
+1533 STYRNLNTGREPQ
-1546 TFTNQVSMTAHGLTG
+1546 TFTNQVSMTARGLTG

-1595 YLHENR
+1595 YLRENR
-1601 SIKDVSNLSVSYLA
+1601 SIKDVSNLSVSYQA

-1624 SIGYNS
+1624 SIGHNS
-1630 KWTEMEK
+1630 KWTEIEK

-1648 ESYRYASKINRDSLI
+1648 ESYRYASKINRESLI

-1680 TRHAGYLEASKPD
+1680 MRHAGYLEASKPD
-1693 AKGHITPLKELS
+1693 AKGHISPLKELS

-1771 PIYLMDVFPAGTRF
+1771 PIYLMDLFPAGTRF

-1897 PD
+1897 AD

>member
-21 PAYSQEDTSAPN
+21 PASAQDADTSAPN
-33 VVSFDFTPK
+33 ILSFDFGPK
-42 AVNTDASSQEITF
+42 AINTATSSQEITF
-55 TARLTDDLSGVSDNT
+55 TV
-70 QATFES
+70 
-76 PSGNQEATAFGFKLV
+76 
-91 SGNAL
+91 
-96 DGIYQ
+96 
-101 YVLTLPKY
+101 
-109 SEKGIWKLQFFL
+109 
-121 VSDKVGNR
+121 
-129 KQLSKSDMIALGFPT
+129 
-144 EFNVGSE
+144 
-151 GDTSAPNVVSFDF
+151 
-164 TPKAVNTDASSQ
+164 
-176 EITFTARLTDDLSG
+176 
-190 VSDNTQATFESP
+190 
-202 SGNQE
+202 
-207 ATAFGFK
+207 
-214 LVSGN
+214 
-219 ALDGIYQYVLT
+219 
-230 LPKYSEKGIWKLQ
+230 
-243 FFLVSD
+243 
-249 KVGNRKHLSKS
+249 HL
-260 GMIALGFPTEFNVG
+260 
-274 SEGDTSAPNVVSFD
+274 
-288 FTPKAVNTDASSQ
+288 
-301 EITFTARLTDDLS
+301 
-314 GVSDNTQATFESPSG
+314 
-329 NQEAIA
+329 
-335 FGFKLV
+335 
-341 SGNTLD
+341 
-347 GIYQYVLTLPKYSEK
+347 
-362 GIWKLQFFLVSDKVG
+362 
-377 NRKQLSKS
+377 
-385 DMIAL
+385 
-390 GLPTEFRNSP
+390 
-400 ISGGLSISG
+400 
-409 MKFNDLDNNGVKDAG
+409 
-424 ESGVPDWTIE
+424 
-434 LLQDSN
+434 
-440 TIETTAT
+440 
-447 GNDGSYSFNYLGAGT
+447 
-462 YTVREVPQA
+462 
-471 GWAQTYPTGNVH
+471 
-483 TVALSDKISAGNDFG
+483 
-498 NHQLVNS
+498 
-505 DTTPPNLVSFDFDPK
+505 
-520 TINTATSSQQISFT
+520 
-534 IHVTDDLSGVWH
+534 TDDLSGVWH

-552 GTPCQTQFVSPSGN
+552 GTPCQAQFVSPSGN

-598 SEQGTWKLNSILL
+598 SEQGTWKLSSILL

-617 QKGLSRADA
+617 QKGFSRADA

-643 TPPNILSFDFGPR
+643 TPPNILSFDFGSK
-656 AINTATSSQEITFT
+656 AINTAASSQEITFT

-676 LSGIW
+676 LSGVW

-692 QAHFV
+692 QAQFV

-708 FKSPSNL
+708 FDSPNKL

-741 LNSILLVDDVNNQKG
+741 LGYILLIDDVGNQK
-756 LSRAGAIALGFPTE
+756 
-770 FQVGS
+770 Q
-775 AGDTTPPNIL
+775 
-785 SFDFGPKAIN
+785 
-795 TATSSQEIT
+795 
-804 FTVHLTDD
+804 
-812 LSGVWG
+812 
-818 NMGHGG
+818 
-824 TPSQAQFKSP
+824 
-834 SGNQYSS
+834 
-841 VSFAYS
+841 
-847 EDLVSGNDFDG
+847 
-858 IYSGK
+858 
-863 MTLPEYSED
+863 
-872 GTWKLEYLLLVDN
+872 
-885 VNNQKRLSRADAI
+885 LSRADAV

-921 FNDLNSNGIKD
+921 LSDVNSNGIKD

-974 VREVPLA
+974 VREVPQV
-981 GWAQTYPTG
+981 GWTQTYPTG
-990 NMHTVA
+990 NVHTVA

-1012 VNSDINPP
+1012 VNSDVTPP
-1020 NLIGFDFDPKTI
+1020 NLI
-1032 NTETSSQ
+1032 S
-1039 QISFTAHITDDLS
+1039 
-1052 GLGCTEINGVFWCGR
+1052 
-1067 GQASFRSP
+1067 
-1075 SGQQNAWV
+1075 
-1083 SFSSQDLVSGNDLDG
+1083 
-1098 VYASKL
+1098 
-1104 TLPRYSEQGTWT
+1104 
-1116 LESFSIQD
+1116 
-1124 RVGNDKR
+1124 
-1131 LSRGEMAVL
+1131 
-1140 GFPTDFQVESQGD
+1140 
-1153 TSPPNLIGFDFD
+1153 FDFD

-1186 DLSGLGCTEINGVFW
+1186 DLSGLSCREISDNVFM
-1201 CGRGQASFRSPS
+1201 CGGGHASFRSPS
-1213 RQQNAWVSFSSQDL
+1213 GQQNAQVSFSPQDR
-1227 VSGNDLDSVYA
+1227 VSGNDLDGVYS

-1248 QGTWTLESFSIKD
+1248 QGKWTLEHFSIQD
-1261 SVGNDKR
+1261 SVGNSR
-1268 LSRGEM
+1268 ELSRGEM
-1274 AVLGFPTDFQVESQG
+1274 ASLGFTTDFRVESQG
-1289 DTSPPNLIG
+1289 DTSPPNLVS

-1320 ITDDLSGLGCTE
+1320 ITDDLSGLSCRE
-1332 INGVFWCG
+1332 ISDNVFMCG
-1340 RGQASFRSPSRQQ
+1340 GGHASFRSPSGQQ
-1353 NAWVSFSSQDL
+1353 NAGVRFSSQDL

-1369 LDGVYASKLTLPKYS
+1369 LDGVYSSKLTLPKYS

-1389 TLESF
+1389 TLEHF
-1394 SIKDSVGND
+1394 SIQDSVGNS
-1403 KRLSRGEMA
+1403 RELSSDEMA
-1412 VLGFPTE
+1412 ALGFPTE
-1419 FINGKETEPI
+1419 FINGQETEPL

-1436 KSASSNVVSPGGT
+1436 KSASSSVVSPGGT

-1456 ANLADTPLQE
+1456 ANLEDTALQE
-1466 VVITESYP
+1466 VVIAESYP

-1504 GTITIDVK
+1504 GTITIEVK
-1512 APEETKIKFDMD
+1512 APEETKIKFDMV

-1533 NTYRNLNTGREPQ
+1533 STYRNLNTGREPQ
-1546 TFTNQVSMTAHGLTG
+1546 TFTNQVSMTARGLTG

-1595 YLHENR
+1595 YLRENR
-1601 SIKDVSNLSVSYLA
+1601 SIKDVSNLSVSYQA

-1624 SIGYNS
+1624 SIGHNS
-1630 KWTEMEK
+1630 KWTEIEK

-1648 ESYRYASKINRDSLI
+1648 ESYRYASKINRESLI

-1680 TRHAGYLEASKPD
+1680 MRHAGYLEASKPD
-1693 AKGHITPLKELS
+1693 AKGHISPLKELS

-1771 PIYLMDVFPAGTRF
+1771 PIYLMDLFPAGTRF

-1897 PD
+1897 AD